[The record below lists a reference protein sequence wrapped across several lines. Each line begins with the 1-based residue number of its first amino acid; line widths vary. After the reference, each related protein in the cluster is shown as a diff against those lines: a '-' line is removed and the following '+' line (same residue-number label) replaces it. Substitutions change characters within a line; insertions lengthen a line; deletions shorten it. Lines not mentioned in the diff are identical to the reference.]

1 MIFFGLLVK
10 IGNPLPVVN
19 FPMPVVGLDLFL
31 QTTRHSRRITQI
43 RTKTDTHPKG
53 TT

>member
-1 MIFFGLLVK
+1 MIFIGLLVK

-19 FPMPVVGLDLFL
+19 FPMAAGGLDLFL
-31 QTTRHSRRITQI
+31 QTTRHPRRIRQI